1 VADPDILAFANAI
14 GAQEP
19 LQGSKYYADF
29 RREFKRHNYF
39 MLEKRFLIV
48 KISRTKRPFWG
59 VGKKF
64 LEFLDGLNEYWLVL
78 LISPT
83 EGWAFS
89 KTQVSANIRSQKWK
103 LGGSSED
110 YKINPPL
117 PHRNAFSSPQ
127 RFLAL
132 LGPAET

>member
-1 VADPDILAFANAI
+1 MADPDILSFANAI

-19 LQGSKYYADF
+19 PPGSKYYAAF
-29 RREFKRHNYF
+29 RHDFKRHNYF
-39 MLEKRFLIV
+39 LLEKRFLIV

-83 EGWAFS
+83 EGWAFP
-89 KTQVSANIRSQKWK
+89 KAQVNANIRSQRWK
-103 LGGSSED
+103 VGGANQD

-117 PHRNAFSSPQ
+117 PDRNGFSSPQ
-127 RFLAL
+127 RFRVM
-132 LGPAET
+132 LGMAEN